1 MLLLLFILNVIT
13 EEEVIKRKELIR
25 KYPINT

>member
-13 EEEVIKRKELIR
+13 EEEVIKRKELMS

>member
-13 EEEVIKRKELIR
+13 EEEVIKRKELMS
-25 KYPINT
+25 KYQINT